1 MKIIKTPWKECFLDM
16 VSASKKSIKITS
28 PFIKENICTE
38 LLSAKSNNAKL
49 EVITSFKLMN
59 IYAGALDTMGLE
71 KILAQKGV
79 VKNYPKLHA
88 KIYLFDD
95 EKVVISSC
103 NLTNGGLLNNYE
115 YGIYSNESALVNQ
128 VVSDFNML
136 SKHENTGKVKQSD
149 IDTVRKIIAT
159 LPQSKGIILPNIELA
174 SPEEQLDVIDIPNQS
189 IKTSLSGWKLQV
201 FDCVNDIPKQVFT
214 LKDVSKYKSKLQG
227 IYPSN
232 QHVMDKVRQQL
243 QYLRDLGLIEFLGNG
258 SYKKLWNDSA
268 SSKN

>member
-1 MKIIKTPWKECFLDM
+1 MKIIKTPWKRDFLGM

-38 LLSAKSNNAKL
+38 LLSAKSNNVKL

-95 EKVVISSC
+95 EKVVISSG

-128 VVSDFNML
+128 VVADFNML

-159 LPQSKGIILPNIELA
+159 LPKSKGITLPNIELA
-174 SPEEQLDVIDIPNQS
+174 SPEEQLDVI
-189 IKTSLSGWKLQV
+189 
-201 FDCVNDIPKQVFT
+201 DIPKQVFT
-214 LKDVSKYKSKLQG
+214 LKDVSKYKSKLQS